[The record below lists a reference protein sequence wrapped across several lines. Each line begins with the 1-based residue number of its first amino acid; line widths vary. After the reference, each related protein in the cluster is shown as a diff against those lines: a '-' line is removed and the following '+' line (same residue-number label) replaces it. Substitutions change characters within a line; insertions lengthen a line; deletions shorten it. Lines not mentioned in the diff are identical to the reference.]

1 MRKNRIVFDLNI
13 PFDLTI
19 DKRNDISVLCSS
31 TNSETVPNNFYV
43 EFLDVDTTLMIRV
56 TDWMEV
62 YNIAQNCAKKQWE
75 ARNNAKEIGDLEVLP
90 SVETIA
96 SKIN

>member
-19 DKRNDISVLCSS
+19 GKRNDISVLCSATKS
-31 TNSETVPNNFYV
+31 AASGFISV

-56 TDWMEV
+56 TDWMAV
-62 YNIAQNCAKKQWE
+62 HTMAQDLAKKKWG
-75 ARNNAKEIGDLEVLP
+75 AHNNAKEIGDLELLP
-90 SVETIA
+90 SGETIT